1 MVSGALIL
9 ALDVGTSAIKAA
21 VFDAEGRDVAH
32 SREPTPW
39 RTVDTGAELDPNTL
53 LGSAISA
60 ARTALAG
67 TGSAPVAAVGVASMG
82 ETGVL
87 LDRAGTPVVP
97 SIAWHDGRGTAEA
110 ADLAARL
117 GEDAFGAR
125 VGLPATAA
133 CTLAKYRWMR
143 GNWPA
148 AHRGVRWLSVA
159 EWIVLGLGGDP
170 AAELSLA
177 SRTGFYDL
185 HARRPWGEAL
195 AWAGA
200 PPGLAGDPVV
210 AGTPMGRAGR
220 ALEGARG
227 AVLTVA
233 GHDHLAGAVG
243 AGATDDGDVLDSCG
257 TAEAFVRASAPLPA
271 EVVGRAVRSGLSV
284 GWHAV
289 EARQAVIG
297 GVGSGSALE
306 RILALLGVQPAE
318 RDALEAAALEM
329 ERRGPQPT
337 LSVAGLGEREL
348 ALGGIGRDASPALA
362 YHAVLDAAGAAG
374 ASVLARMAAVAGP
387 ARRVMVT
394 GGWAAGDAA
403 RAVKLR
409 HLGEVRYL
417 PSTFTGARGAA
428 LAAGRAAGVWASA
441 EDMAA
446 PAASR

>member
-1 MVSGALIL
+1 VSDALIL
-9 ALDVGTSAIKAA
+9 GLDVGTSAIKAA
-21 VFDAEGRDVAH
+21 VFGTDGRDVAH

-39 RTVDTGAELDPNTL
+39 RTVDTGAELDPGAL
-53 LGSAISA
+53 LRSAMSA
-60 ARTALAG
+60 ARAALAAAG
-67 TGSAPVAAVGVASMG
+67 FAPVAAVGVASMG

-87 LDRAGTPVVP
+87 LDRTGTPVVP

-110 ADLAARL
+110 ADLATRL
-117 GEDAFGAR
+117 GEAAFGAH

-143 GNWPA
+143 DNWPA
-148 AHRGVRWLSVA
+148 ARHGVRWLNVA
-159 EWIVLGLGGDP
+159 EWIVLGLGGEP

-185 HARRPWGEAL
+185 HARRPWREAL

-200 PPGLAGDPVV
+200 PPELAGDPVV

-220 ALEGARG
+220 ALDAVRG

-233 GHDHLAGAVG
+233 GHDHVAGAVG
-243 AGATDDGDVLDSCG
+243 ADAAEDGDVLDSCG
-257 TAEAFVRASAPLPA
+257 TAEAFVQACAPLPP
-271 EVVGRAVRSGLSV
+271 EMVGRAVRSGLSV

-289 EARQAVIG
+289 EGRQTVIG
-297 GVGSGSALE
+297 GVRTGSALE
-306 RILALLGVQPAE
+306 RVLALLGVLPAH
-318 RDALEAAALEM
+318 RDALEAAALEV
-329 ERRGPQPT
+329 ERRRPRPT

-348 ALGGIGRDASPALA
+348 ALGGIGRDASPAAA

-374 ASVLARMAAVAGP
+374 AAVLVRMAAVAGP

-403 RAVKLR
+403 RAVKQR

-428 LAAGRAAGVWASA
+428 LAAGRAAGVWSSADDIAS
-441 EDMAA
+441 
-446 PAASR
+446 PASR